1 MTGLVRPVALEA
13 LFTVYPADQRGM
25 ATAMYGMSLGLP
37 LTMATVIGGWLVD
50 AYNWRYVFLSY
61 RRYAWR
67 PL

>member
-1 MTGLVRPVALEA
+1 
-13 LFTVYPADQRGM
+13 
-25 ATAMYGMSLGLP
+25 MYGMSLGLP